1 MPLRSRRGAVAAL
14 VAFALSTVSASG
26 YAQIPCSSCEQCT
39 AALASA
45 NANVQ
50 LGGDLRVEG
59 AGPCITVAGEHARLD
74 GGEHLVRAANGA
86 TAIRVTGASA
96 LVRNVH
102 VTGGEVGIEV
112 VGARGVTLFHDTFET
127 RGTAVRVSS
136 SSDLRVVRARV
147 TGGRVGV
154 SFGADNRGACQGPM
168 NVQSPGAVLIQ
179 STITGA
185 DVGVAA
191 CDALPVLTG
200 NTVTRNGVG
209 VLLGD
214 PSARPGPGGD
224 APFDSCTCAPT
235 LSGVRAGT
243 LLMFTS
249 GCGGCLVH
257 EGWLPDLRRRRA
269 DIRLRETGATARDA
283 QDTFDRFAEHC
294 IPAVIDALGIPGCVP
309 NYGCMSTGQSAK
321 TRGVAN
327 ALQVERPLDSPDAVA
342 AFATECTRAA
352 QGRFVRGA
360 RCVTRGLE
368 GNTVCRNRTVDI
380 RATGNARRIG
390 GGANHCDRVENWSD
404 GSATG
409 CAASCS
415 DTSTPVASAPPDT
428 TAAPE
433 MPEMPEMPEAP
444 PAPAA
449 PPVSV
454 ASAPPVVRPA
464 PVTAPAPEASTG
476 ASSPLGW
483 VLGITGLSLA
493 AAGGMAWRGRRRD
506 AAK

>member
-1 MPLRSRRGAVAAL
+1 MSLRSLRGVAAVL
-14 VAFALSTVSASG
+14 FAFAVCVTGARASA
-26 YAQIPCSSCEQCT
+26 QVPCSSCEQCT
-39 AALASA
+39 TALASA

-74 GGEHLVRAANGA
+74 GGEHLLRAANGA

-102 VTGGEVGIEV
+102 VAGGEVGVEV
-112 VGARGVTLFHDTFET
+112 VSARGVTLFHDTFET
-127 RGTAVRVSS
+127 RGTAVRVQSS
-136 SSDLRVVRARV
+136 GDLRVVRARV

-154 SFGADNRGACQGPM
+154 AFGADNRGACQGPM
-168 NVQSPGAVLIQ
+168 NVQSPGAVLIG
-179 STITGA
+179 SSITGT

-243 LLMFTS
+243 LLMFSS

-257 EGWLPDLRRRRA
+257 EGWLPELRRRRA

-309 NYGCMSTGQSAK
+309 NYGCMSTGQTAK

-327 ALQVERPLDSPDAVA
+327 ALQVERSLDSPDAVA
-342 AFATECTRAA
+342 AFATECTRSA

-368 GNTVCRNRTVDI
+368 GNTICNNRTMDI
-380 RATGNARRIG
+380 RASGNARRIG
-390 GGANHCDRVENWSD
+390 GGGNHCDHAENWGD

-415 DTSTPVASAPPDT
+415 DTSTPVVSAPPDT
-428 TAAPE
+428 
-433 MPEMPEMPEAP
+433 PEMPEMPEAP
-444 PAPAA
+444 PAPAP

-454 ASAPPVVRPA
+454 ATAPVMPPA
-464 PVTAPAPEASTG
+464 PAPTATPAPEASAG

-493 AAGGMAWRGRRRD
+493 AAGGMAWRGRRRIP
-506 AAK
+506 AK

>member
-1 MPLRSRRGAVAAL
+1 MPLRSLRGVDAAL
-14 VAFALSTVSASG
+14 VAFGLSLMGARASA
-26 YAQIPCSSCEQCT
+26 QVPCSSCEQCT

-59 AGPCITVAGEHARLD
+59 AGPCITVAGERARLD
-74 GGEHLVRAANGA
+74 GGEHLLRAANGA

-102 VTGGEVGIEV
+102 VAGAEVGVEV
-112 VGARGVTLFHDTFET
+112 VGARGVTLFHSTFET
-127 RGTAVRVSS
+127 RGTAVRVQSA
-136 SSDLRVVRARV
+136 SDLRVVRARV

-154 SFGADNRGACQGPM
+154 AFGADNRGACQGPM

-200 NTVTRNGVG
+200 NTITRNGVG

-214 PSARPGPGGD
+214 PSARSGPGGD
-224 APFDSCTCAPT
+224 APFDSCACAPT

-243 LLMFTS
+243 LLMFSS

-283 QDTFDRFAEHC
+283 QDAFDRFAEHC

-309 NYGCMSTGQSAK
+309 NYGCMPTGQAAK

-342 AFATECTRAA
+342 AFATECTRSA

-368 GNTVCRNRTVDI
+368 GNTICHNRAMDI

-390 GGANHCDRVENWSD
+390 GGANHCDRVENWGD

-415 DTSTPVASAPPDT
+415 DTSVPVASAPPDT
-428 TAAPE
+428 A
-433 MPEMPEMPEAP
+433 EMPEMPEAP

-454 ASAPPVVRPA
+454 VSASVARPA
-464 PVTAPAPEASTG
+464 PAATPAPETNSG

-483 VLGITGLSLA
+483 VLGITALSLA
-493 AAGGMAWRGRRRD
+493 AAGGMAWRGHRRD
-506 AAK
+506 VAK